1 MKCAR
6 GVSAILGL
14 AIVAGDLPAQGIANA
29 NPAVRGS
36 SFSGSVNRAGRSL
49 SFALRPYYGDPF
61 GFGFPY
67 SYSQVTVWQPYRPP
81 TVIIVVP
88 RSESQA
94 RDRDGDDKPPEGV
107 VRIRPRREREREQE
121 KVEEEKKAPIPI
133 EPEPKFEP
141 IPPPRPKELPPPA
154 PKPPPPPPRVEPPRD
169 PLAESARHVAVGKE
183 AFAAGEYGRA
193 AFRFRKA
200 AETAP
205 DQPMPQFLLAQAL
218 LALGKYRDA
227 VNSIQAGLAL
237 DPTWPA
243 LGPRLGVLY
252 GPDNDQFATHL
263 EELSVARARH
273 PDDPVLLFLQ
283 AYVLWFDGRQNDA
296 RLLFEKAATLV
307 PDRKDIDRFLRSP

>member
-1 MKCAR
+1 R
-6 GVSAILGL
+6 GGANK
-14 AIVAGDLPAQGIANA
+14 PAE
-29 NPAVRGS
+29 AVG
-36 SFSGSVNRAGRSL
+36 
-49 SFALRPYYGDPF
+49 
-61 GFGFPY
+61 
-67 SYSQVTVWQPYRPP
+67 
-81 TVIIVVP
+81 
-88 RSESQA
+88 
-94 RDRDGDDKPPEGV
+94 
-107 VRIRPRREREREQE
+107 RIRPRREREREQE
-121 KVEEEKKAPIPI
+121 KVEGEKKAPIPI

-243 LGPRLGVLY
+243 LGPRLALLY
-252 GPDNDQFATHL
+252 APDNPHFPTHL
-263 EELSVARARH
+263 H
-273 PDDPVLLFLQ
+273 PL
-283 AYVLWFDGRQNDA
+283 
-296 RLLFEKAATLV
+296 
-307 PDRKDIDRFLRSP
+307 